1 MSYLRYFIM
10 NWKIIIFIGYI
21 ILASFFYWLGC
32 RTVKPIQINNEKLLE
47 QQETLEKNINNLI
60 NEEKE
65 KQHNLEK
72 IQQKTKLIDESNQ
85 KAQLFI
91 AQSEQLAKEKAN
103 AIYKKQYDDLMHEY
117 QIYKRDLQSIIDRN
131 TNKIREQE
139 DELKSLQ
146 KTRAAA
152 IAAAQKEKE
161 IQENK
166 DDYCLILPIEETNDI
181 NILRGVIK
189 KITKPRA
196 ILMAIWQAYY
206 QPIAKK
212 KFPQILGKTDVCG
225 IYKITNQQTGECYI
239 GQAKD
244 CRKRW
249 YEHCR
254 CGIGID
260 PPQGS
265 QLYSAML
272 EYGLDSFSFELLLE
286 CSPEELNEKEKYF
299 IELYNS
305 NIVGYNISKGVN
317 NG

>member
-1 MSYLRYFIM
+1 M
-10 NWKIIIFIGYI
+10 
-21 ILASFFYWLGC
+21 GC
-32 RTVKPIQINNEKLLE
+32 RTVKPVQINNEKLLE

-166 DDYCLILPIEETNDI
+166 DDYCLILPIEEQRDVTLLKEI
-181 NILRGVIK
+181 QHKILK
-189 KITKPRA
+189 TRA
-196 ILMAIWQAYY
+196 IATCI
-206 QPIAKK
+206 
-212 KFPQILGKTDVCG
+212 
-225 IYKITNQQTGECYI
+225 
-239 GQAKD
+239 
-244 CRKRW
+244 
-249 YEHCR
+249 
-254 CGIGID
+254 
-260 PPQGS
+260 
-265 QLYSAML
+265 
-272 EYGLDSFSFELLLE
+272 
-286 CSPEELNEKEKYF
+286 
-299 IELYNS
+299 
-305 NIVGYNISKGVN
+305 
-317 NG
+317 